1 MSAEKSARKPVLV
14 DLDQDEQLNII
25 NQTGILHKL
34 KEAEKGEE
42 QEVLMIGDWKEGFRA
57 SH

>member
-1 MSAEKSARKPVLV
+1 MSWRKTTLMSAEKSARKPLLV
-14 DLDQDEQLNII
+14 DLNQDEQLNII

-42 QEVLMIGDWKEGFRA
+42 QEVLYL
-57 SH
+57 